1 RGNPTRKPLLG
12 EGNHKGLPLHYI
24 TVCRGN
30 PTCKALNLM
39 ALNSYLGLHDISPQ
53 LRKMESAKRFAGE
66 IKVIDNGMYFEQDT
80 TLYN

>member
-1 RGNPTRKPLLG
+1 
-12 EGNHKGLPLHYI
+12 
-24 TVCRGN
+24 
-30 PTCKALNLM
+30 M